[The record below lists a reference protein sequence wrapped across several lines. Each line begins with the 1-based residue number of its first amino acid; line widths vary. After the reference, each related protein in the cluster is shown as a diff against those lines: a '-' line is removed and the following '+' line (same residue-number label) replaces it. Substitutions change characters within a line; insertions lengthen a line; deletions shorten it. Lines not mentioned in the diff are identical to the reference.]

1 MSYFSDRY
9 KKLKEQGLCVV
20 CGVAPANGKSRCEWC
35 AKRVAASSKRRYK
48 NLKEKGICVTC
59 GKRPAKAG
67 SARCE
72 ECSKK
77 ILEAVKQNRHKSK
90 EEENE

>member
-20 CGVAPANGKSRCEWC
+20 CGVAPANGKARCEWC

-48 NLKEKGICVTC
+48 IS
-59 GKRPAKAG
+59 KRKVYASLAANDLQKQG
-67 SARCE
+67 VHV
-72 ECSKK
+72 
-77 ILEAVKQNRHKSK
+77 VKNVQRKF
-90 EEENE
+90 

>member
-35 AKRVAASSKRRYK
+35 AKRVSASSKRCYK

-90 EEENE
+90 EEKNE